1 MKINVILVF
10 GTALLV
16 PTLAAVVPG
25 LPPKKQAVLKVMRKL
40 GQDIGSRL
48 QPIFEELLVDTNVTN
63 NCIGSLVR
71 TMAAARENEEW
82 ALRILLSSGS
92 LPTSILDGGLA
103 SYGSFDQCRR
113 ARRYNSEGHLAFRGQ
128 WCAVTILPDDDIV
141 EHIRLFSPFKEFL
154 VRAPG
159 QDRIIPKNLR
169 EWHIGIKIGVCVPSS
184 CNQDEL
190 HYIVNKALMAYDI
203 SAVVSGCQTDETIA
217 LSTAQKIS
225 LTYVLITAA
234 LLIVGTFLDWKIER
248 GDKESKTV
256 IEVLSFFSIRR
267 NTARLL
273 KDPKDENGSLQFM
286 SGLKVLLSFWAV
298 VGHTHCF
305 LQPDMLENLHDGSEA
320 IKSWIFQPI
329 LNAFMAVEASFF
341 ISGFLL
347 GYLTIVNQEKI
358 RNACRGRHIS
368 VIYSTVF
375 LRRYVRTMLPALAML
390 AYSFLIPLLYDS
402 PIAIDSMLAAYVG
415 NCPNNWWKL
424 PLLLGNTDSVSELCA
439 IHTWYL
445 AVDMQIFALGS
456 AFALLLVFRP
466 KIALG
471 LSGILCVVAAMST
484 AYITYIMNFAY
495 IIMFQDFDF
504 ERVFRTLDYVYIQ
517 AYPHL
522 PNYFLGLICGYF
534 SARNPRTFLSLRIRI
549 VMWLISTLIASYVVF
564 GTAIWFKYGFPEHL
578 PGSIYAGFHRPLWG
592 LAMMWLTYAN
602 TTGRG
607 GIVNE
612 MLSHRIFT
620 ICGRLTY
627 GIYLMHMI
635 VISVKNGYLK
645 GSVLYTNQFLVL
657 KDALGIFVMSIFLA
671 YYLNISIEAP
681 FAAMDD
687 MIFGERRTATSRKQ
701 PPALKGSDDKRHV
714 ISIRQDTPHTKM

>member
-1 MKINVILVF
+1 MKIHVILGL
-10 GTALLV
+10 GTVLLI
-16 PTLAAVVPG
+16 PTLAAVVPE
-25 LPPKKQAVLKVMRKL
+25 LPPKKQALLMVMRNL
-40 GQDIGSRL
+40 GRDIGSRL
-48 QPIFEELLVDTNVTN
+48 QPLFEELLVDTNSVSPRRSFLNSRVTKAN
-63 NCIGSLVR
+63 VNIFDIV
-71 TMAAARENEEW
+71 
-82 ALRILLSSGS
+82 LLSSGS

-128 WCAVTILPDDDIV
+128 WCAVTILADDDIV
-141 EHIRLFSPFKEFL
+141 EHIRPFSSFKEFL

-159 QDRIIPKNLR
+159 RDRIVPKNLR
-169 EWHIGIKIGVCVPSS
+169 KLDIGMKIGVCVPSS

-190 HYIVNKALMAYDI
+190 HYIVNKALIAYDI

-234 LLIVGTFLDWKIER
+234 LLIVGTFLEWKIER

-256 IEVLSFFSIRR
+256 IKVLSFFSIRR
-267 NTARLL
+267 NTARLF
-273 KDPKDENGSLQFM
+273 KDPKDSTNGSLQFM
-286 SGLKVLLSFWAV
+286 NGLKVLLSFWIVA
-298 VGHTHCF
+298 GHTYCL
-305 LQPDMLENLHDGSEA
+305 LQPDMLENFYDAREA
-320 IKSWIFQPI
+320 SKTWIFQPMI
-329 LNAFMAVEASFF
+329 NTFIAVEAFFF

-368 VIYSTVF
+368 VIYFTVF

-390 AYSFLIPLLYDS
+390 TYSFLIPLLYDS
-402 PIAIDSMLAAYVG
+402 PIAIDGILAAYVG

-424 PLLLGNTDSVSELCA
+424 PLLIGNTDPASELCA

-471 LSGILCVVAAMST
+471 LSVTLCVVAAIFT

-495 IIMFQDFDF
+495 IITVNDFDF
-504 ERVFRTLDYVYIQ
+504 ERVFRTFDYVYIQ

-534 SARNPRTFLSLRIRI
+534 SARNPKTFLSLRIRT

-564 GTAIWFKYGFPEHL
+564 GTAIWFNYGFPEQL

-607 GIVNE
+607 GIFNE
-612 MLSHRIFT
+612 ILSHRIFT
-620 ICGRLTY
+620 VCGRLTY
-627 GIYLMHMI
+627 GIYLMHLI

-645 GSVLYTNQFLVL
+645 GSVLYINQFLMF

-681 FAAMDD
+681 LAAMDD
-687 MIFGERRTATSRKQ
+687 MIFGERRTARSPKQ
-701 PPALKGSDDKRHV
+701 PPALKGSDDKRYV
-714 ISIRQDTPHTKM
+714 ISIRQDTLHTRM